1 MEWGWCVVKIKNF
14 GYVKFKSIN
23 IQCRI
28 LEEKDG
34 WGLGEKSGQLSARG
48 WYLKVMEL
56 EGITK
61 GARVL

>member
-1 MEWGWCVVKIKNF
+1 MVKIKNS
-14 GYVKFKSIN
+14 GHVKFKSIN

-34 WGLGEKSGQLSARG
+34 WGLGEKSGQLSAFR
-48 WYLKVMEL
+48 WYLKVIEL

-61 GARVL
+61 GARIL